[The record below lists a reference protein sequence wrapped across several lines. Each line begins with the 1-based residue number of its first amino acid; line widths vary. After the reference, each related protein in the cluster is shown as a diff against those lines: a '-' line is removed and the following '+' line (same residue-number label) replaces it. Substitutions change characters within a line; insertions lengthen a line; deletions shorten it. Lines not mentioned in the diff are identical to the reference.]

1 MSISTNISKIFNIS
15 ITLAESEL
23 FFGESSKIFLTATYV
38 L

>member
-23 FFGESSKIFLTATYV
+23 FLEKAAKFS
-38 L
+38 